1 MLFAARGSRLALLAA
16 SLLSDAGSRAAAQMS
31 GGHAQMSGGHAPL
44 CAPRSWL
51 TTAGE
56 ASGGALRLQLTEL
69 GAQNVQT
76 ARIQSF
82 YWWDGK
88 VQNDAEELISFES
101 ARPAAELVAMVGAAH
116 PYDTP
121 MLISEC
127 DDEQS
132 GYWRGQIDGGSATL
146 AQALT
151 EARLVACAQLSAST
165 LSVKTVAG
173 AKARVE
179 SALGGVAVAWRPIIG
194 NTPYLD
200 WIRAETD
207 PALGS

>member
-1 MLFAARGSRLALLAA
+1 MLIAATRGSRLLLAA
-16 SLLSDAGSRAAAQMS
+16 SMLSDAGRRASAQMS
-31 GGHAQMSGGHAPL
+31 GAPL
-44 CAPRSWL
+44 CEPRRWL
-51 TTAGE
+51 TTAAE
-56 ASGGALRLQLTEL
+56 ESGTALRLQLTEL

-88 VQNDAEELISFES
+88 VQNEAEELISFES
-101 ARPAAELVAMVGAAH
+101 ARPADELIALVGALH

-121 MLISEC
+121 MLITES

-132 GYWRGQIDGGSATL
+132 NYWRGQIDGGSAAL
-146 AQALT
+146 AQALA

-173 AKARVE
+173 AKAQIE
-179 SALGGVAVAWRPIIG
+179 STLGGGGVAVAWHPIMG

-200 WIRAETD
+200 WIRVETA
-207 PALGS
+207 PALRS